1 MEGKLKTYEE
11 KVRFLTE
18 VLKLCWITI
27 VGLTGGLVGLTIK
40 HEKDILIMVF
50 IISGVLAELV
60 LAAIVVKL
68 LLKINALLKEMSKL
82 NTQEE
87 KDEFL

>member
-27 VGLTGGLVGLTIK
+27 VGLTGGLVGLLVKPTKSDLILLAALLGVLV
-40 HEKDILIMVF
+40 DVGLILIGLKVLLR
-50 IISGVLAELV
+50 INQLLAEMD
-60 LAAIVVKL
+60 KL
-68 LLKINALLKEMSKL
+68 SKE
-82 NTQEE
+82 EE
-87 KDEFL
+87 KE